1 MMNIPNP
8 IHSPWMAEGVRSRLR
23 PIQGVVLVELL
34 LLGLAGLGG
43 LALLLQQKPLPSQE
57 DVLNALKVLD
67 KSPDDPDANT
77 IAGKWKAFV
86 MGDYDEG
93 MNFLKKSKDSTL
105 KSLADHEKDFAFTAL
120 PEGEVKMGDEWVAA
134 AKKFPALWRIFY
146 DRAIQWYKQAWTR
159 LDAAGKAKLRA
170 QGLRIAAARPPGIPR
185 KGLPTGW
192 ASDQGLAG
200 KPSNLDPSIART
212 GSYSVKLAPADEKV
226 QNSVSAI
233 TSDLTPVEGKT
244 FEYSA
249 YLLSDGTE
257 NAADKIVLRFFD
269 GGGNMIGN
277 GVSAFYQNDIPF
289 WNRVSIKGNIPEN
302 AARAQALI
310 TLYSKKGNVWVDDVS
325 LKLDNAREVLKNG
338 SFEEK

>member
-1 MMNIPNP
+1 M
-8 IHSPWMAEGVRSRLR
+8 
-23 PIQGVVLVELL
+23 ELL

-43 LALLLQQKPLPSQE
+43 LALLLQQKPLPSRDE
-57 DVLNALKVLD
+57 ALDAVAKLE
-67 KSPDDPDANT
+67 KNPDDPDANT
-77 IAGKWKAFV
+77 VAGKFKAFV

-93 MNFLKKSKDSTL
+93 MNYLKKSKDATL

-146 DRAIQWYKQAWTR
+146 DRAIQWYKQAWPR
-159 LDAAGKAKLRA
+159 LDAASKAKLRL
-170 QGLRIAAARPPGIPR
+170 QGLRIAAARPPGVPK

-192 ASDQGLAG
+192 TSDAGVAG
-200 KPSNLDPSIART
+200 KPSNVDPAVART
-212 GSYSVKLAPADEKV
+212 GSYSVKIAPADDKV

-233 TSDLTPVEGKT
+233 TSDLTPIEGKT

-249 YLLSDGTE
+249 YLLADGTE

-269 GGGNMIGN
+269 GGGNVMGN
-277 GVSAFYQNDIPF
+277 PVSAFYPNDIPF
-289 WNRVSIKGNIPEN
+289 WNRVSIKGNIPEG